1 MFIAL
6 VGLFMLIGFSG
17 KKGSGK
23 SYFADYLVNNKLFIK
38 LSFASPLKEITKI
51 LFNLSDEDV
60 KDPIKKE
67 LINPK
72 FNASPRELMQW
83 LGTDIMREEFNKKFN
98 YSGSIW
104 IDSVKDKVKTLLDNN
119 KDVVIDDVRFQNEV
133 DMIHSL
139 GGIVINLRN
148 DLDNTLNNSTSI
160 HSSENQKLTFNY
172 EFVNDKSYSNT
183 YDIYL
188 NLDLLFN
195 KHYGLL

>member
-1 MFIAL
+1 
-6 VGLFMLIGFSG
+6 MLIGFSG

-104 IDSVKDKVKTLLDNN
+104 IDSVKDKVKTLLDDN

-148 DLDNTLNNSTSI
+148 DLDNTLTNSTST

-195 KHYGLL
+195 KHHGLL

>member
-1 MFIAL
+1 
-6 VGLFMLIGFSG
+6 MLIGFSG

-23 SYFADYLVNNKLFIK
+23 SYFANYLVNNKLFIK

-139 GGIVINLRN
+139 GGIVINLHN
-148 DLDNTLNNSTSI
+148 DLDDTLNNSTST

-195 KHYGLL
+195 KHHGLL

>member
-1 MFIAL
+1 
-6 VGLFMLIGFSG
+6 MLIGFSG

-23 SYFADYLVNNKLFIK
+23 SYFANYLVNNKLFIK

-139 GGIVINLRN
+139 GGIVINLHN
-148 DLDNTLNNSTSI
+148 DLDNTLNNSTSN

-195 KHYGLL
+195 KHHGLL

>member
-1 MFIAL
+1 
-6 VGLFMLIGFSG
+6 MLIGFSG

-23 SYFADYLVNNKLFIK
+23 SFFADYLVNNKLFIK

-67 LINPK
+67 LINHK

-104 IDSVKDKVKTLLDNN
+104 IDNVKDKVKTLLDNN

-148 DLDNTLNNSTSI
+148 DLDNTLNNSTST

-195 KHYGLL
+195 KHHGLL

>member
-1 MFIAL
+1 
-6 VGLFMLIGFSG
+6 MLIGFSG

-23 SYFADYLVNNKLFIK
+23 SYFADYLVNHKLFIK

-188 NLDLLFN
+188 NLDLLIN
-195 KHYGLL
+195 KYYGLL

>member
-1 MFIAL
+1 
-6 VGLFMLIGFSG
+6 MLIGFSG

-104 IDSVKDKVKTLLDNN
+104 IDSVKDKIKTLLEDN

-148 DLDNTLNNSTSI
+148 DLDNTLNNSTST

-195 KHYGLL
+195 THYGLL

>member
-1 MFIAL
+1 
-6 VGLFMLIGFSG
+6 MLIGFSG

-23 SYFADYLVNNKLFIK
+23 SFFADYLVNNKLFIK

-83 LGTDIMREEFNKKFN
+83 LGTDIMREEFNKKFD

-148 DLDNTLNNSTSI
+148 DLDNTLNNSTST

-195 KHYGLL
+195 KHHGLL

>member
-1 MFIAL
+1 
-6 VGLFMLIGFSG
+6 MLIGFSG

-98 YSGSIW
+98 YLGSIW

-139 GGIVINLRN
+139 GGIVINLHN
-148 DLDNTLNNSTSI
+148 DLDNTLNNSTST

-195 KHYGLL
+195 KHHGLL

>member
-1 MFIAL
+1 
-6 VGLFMLIGFSG
+6 MLIGFSG

-104 IDSVKDKVKTLLDNN
+104 IDSVKDKVKTLLDDN

-139 GGIVINLRN
+139 GGIVINLHN
-148 DLDNTLNNSTSI
+148 DLDNTLTNSTST

-195 KHYGLL
+195 KHHGLL

>member
-1 MFIAL
+1 
-6 VGLFMLIGFSG
+6 MLIGFSG

-23 SYFADYLVNNKLFIK
+23 SFFADYLVNNKLFIK

-104 IDSVKDKVKTLLDNN
+104 IDSIKDKVKTLLDNN

-139 GGIVINLRN
+139 GGIVINLHN
-148 DLDNTLNNSTSI
+148 DLDNTLNNSTST

-195 KHYGLL
+195 KHHGLL

>member
-1 MFIAL
+1 
-6 VGLFMLIGFSG
+6 
-17 KKGSGK
+17 
-23 SYFADYLVNNKLFIK
+23 
-38 LSFASPLKEITKI
+38 
-51 LFNLSDEDV
+51 
-60 KDPIKKE
+60 
-67 LINPK
+67 
-72 FNASPRELMQW
+72 MQW

-148 DLDNTLNNSTSI
+148 DLDNTLNNSTST

-188 NLDLLFN
+188 NLDLLIN
-195 KHYGLL
+195 KQYGLL

>member
-1 MFIAL
+1 
-6 VGLFMLIGFSG
+6 MLIGFSG

-104 IDSVKDKVKTLLDNN
+104 IDNVKDNVKTLLDNN

-148 DLDNTLNNSTSI
+148 DLDNTLTNSTST

-195 KHYGLL
+195 KHHGLL

>member
-1 MFIAL
+1 
-6 VGLFMLIGFSG
+6 MLIGFSG

-148 DLDNTLNNSTSI
+148 DLDNTLTNSTSN

-195 KHYGLL
+195 KHHGLL

>member
-1 MFIAL
+1 
-6 VGLFMLIGFSG
+6 MLIGFSG

-23 SYFADYLVNNKLFIK
+23 SFFADYLVNNKLFIK

-148 DLDNTLNNSTSI
+148 DLDNTLNNSTSN

-195 KHYGLL
+195 KHHGLL

>member
-1 MFIAL
+1 
-6 VGLFMLIGFSG
+6 MLIGFSG

-104 IDSVKDKVKTLLDNN
+104 IDNVKDKIKTLLEDN

-148 DLDNTLNNSTSI
+148 DLDNTLNNSTSN

-188 NLDLLFN
+188 NLDLLIN

>member
-1 MFIAL
+1 
-6 VGLFMLIGFSG
+6 MLIGFSG

-23 SYFADYLVNNKLFIK
+23 SFFADYLVNNKLFIK

-104 IDSVKDKVKTLLDNN
+104 IDSVKDKVKTLLDDN

-139 GGIVINLRN
+139 GGIVINLHN
-148 DLDNTLNNSTSI
+148 DLDNTLNNSTST

-195 KHYGLL
+195 KHHGLL

>member
-1 MFIAL
+1 
-6 VGLFMLIGFSG
+6 MLIGFSG

-23 SYFADYLVNNKLFIK
+23 SFFADYLVNNKLFIK

-139 GGIVINLRN
+139 GGIVINLHN
-148 DLDNTLNNSTSI
+148 DLDNTLNNSTST

-195 KHYGLL
+195 KHHGLL

>member
-1 MFIAL
+1 
-6 VGLFMLIGFSG
+6 MLIGFSG

-23 SYFADYLVNNKLFIK
+23 SFFADYLVNNKLFIK

-104 IDSVKDKVKTLLDNN
+104 IDNIKDKVKTLLDNN

-139 GGIVINLRN
+139 GGIVINLHN
-148 DLDNTLNNSTSI
+148 DLDNTLNNSTST

-195 KHYGLL
+195 KHHGLL

>member
-1 MFIAL
+1 
-6 VGLFMLIGFSG
+6 MLIGFSG

-23 SYFADYLVNNKLFIK
+23 SFFADYLVNNKLFIK

-139 GGIVINLRN
+139 GGIVINLHN
-148 DLDNTLNNSTSI
+148 DLDNTLNNSTSN

-195 KHYGLL
+195 KHHGLL

>member
-1 MFIAL
+1 
-6 VGLFMLIGFSG
+6 MLIGFSG

-104 IDSVKDKVKTLLDNN
+104 IDSVKDKVKTLLDDN

-139 GGIVINLRN
+139 GGIVINLHN
-148 DLDNTLNNSTSI
+148 DLDNTLNNSTST

-195 KHYGLL
+195 KHHGLL

>member
-1 MFIAL
+1 
-6 VGLFMLIGFSG
+6 MLIGFSG

-104 IDSVKDKVKTLLDNN
+104 IDNVKDRVKTLLDNN

-148 DLDNTLNNSTSI
+148 DLDNTLNNSTST

-195 KHYGLL
+195 KHHGLL

>member
-1 MFIAL
+1 
-6 VGLFMLIGFSG
+6 MLIGFSG

-104 IDSVKDKVKTLLDNN
+104 IDNVKDKVKTLLDNN

-148 DLDNTLNNSTSI
+148 DLDNTLNNSTST

-188 NLDLLFN
+188 NLDLLIN

>member
-1 MFIAL
+1 
-6 VGLFMLIGFSG
+6 MLIGFSG

-83 LGTDIMREEFNKKFN
+83 LGTDIMREEFNKKFD

-148 DLDNTLNNSTSI
+148 DLDNTLNNSTSN

-195 KHYGLL
+195 KHHGLL

>member
-1 MFIAL
+1 
-6 VGLFMLIGFSG
+6 MLIGFSG

-23 SYFADYLVNNKLFIK
+23 SFFADYLVNNKLFIK

-104 IDSVKDKVKTLLDNN
+104 IDSVKDKVKILLDNN

-148 DLDNTLNNSTSI
+148 DLDNTLNNSTST

-188 NLDLLFN
+188 NLDLLIN

>member
-1 MFIAL
+1 
-6 VGLFMLIGFSG
+6 MLIGFSG

-67 LINPK
+67 LVNPK

-104 IDSVKDKVKTLLDNN
+104 IDNVKDKVKTLLDDN

-148 DLDNTLNNSTSI
+148 DLDNTLNNSTST

-195 KHYGLL
+195 KHHGLL

>member
-1 MFIAL
+1 
-6 VGLFMLIGFSG
+6 MLIGFSG

-23 SYFADYLVNNKLFIK
+23 SFFADYLVNNKLFIK

-83 LGTDIMREEFNKKFN
+83 LGTDIMREEFNKRFN

-139 GGIVINLRN
+139 GGIVINLHN
-148 DLDNTLNNSTSI
+148 DLDNTLNNSTST

-195 KHYGLL
+195 KHHGLL

>member
-1 MFIAL
+1 
-6 VGLFMLIGFSG
+6 MLIGFSG

-148 DLDNTLNNSTSI
+148 DLDNTLNNSTST

-188 NLDLLFN
+188 NLDLLIN
-195 KHYGLL
+195 KQYGLL

>member
-1 MFIAL
+1 
-6 VGLFMLIGFSG
+6 MLIGFSG

-23 SYFADYLVNNKLFIK
+23 SFFADYLVNNKLFIK

-104 IDSVKDKVKTLLDNN
+104 IDSVKDKVKTLLDDN

-148 DLDNTLNNSTSI
+148 NLDNTLNNSTSN

-183 YDIYL
+183 YNIYL

-195 KHYGLL
+195 KHHGLL

>member
-1 MFIAL
+1 
-6 VGLFMLIGFSG
+6 MLIGFSG

-104 IDSVKDKVKTLLDNN
+104 IDNVKDKVKTLLDDN

-148 DLDNTLNNSTSI
+148 DLDNTLNNSTST

-195 KHYGLL
+195 KHHGLL